1 MARKLNTMV
10 VTRTEWITA
19 HMVRVYLGGP
29 GFTEFDA
36 SDDTDSYIKIIFGR
50 PGVDYPEPFDLDRIR
65 SEFAPADQPAVRTYT
80 VRSVDTERGE
90 IAVDFVVHGT
100 SGIAGPWAASAE
112 PGDVVRFNG
121 PGSGYRPD
129 PAAPWHLM
137 ASDEAGLPALAS
149 ALEALPDTAIAKVFI
164 EVAGPE
170 DELTLAAPSG
180 ADITWIHRGAGSDEA
195 DDAVAGD
202 NAPVIAAVRAAEW
215 LDGEPQVFIHGEAQ
229 AVMHNLRR
237 YVRKERGVSARNAS
251 ISGYWRR
258 GRTEDGFRQWKAELR
273 KEEESAG
280 SAL

>member
-19 HMVRVYLGGP
+19 HMVRVHLGGP
-29 GFTEFDA
+29 GFAEFDA
-36 SDDTDSYIKIIFGR
+36 GDDTDSYIKIIFGR
-50 PGVDYPEPFDLDRIR
+50 PGVEYPEPFDLDRIR
-65 SEFAPADQPAVRTYT
+65 SEFAADDQPAVRTYT
-80 VRSVDTERGE
+80 VRSVDTERQE
-90 IAVDFVVHGT
+90 IAVDFVVHGI
-100 SGIAGPWAASAE
+100 SGVAGPWAASAQ

-170 DELTLAAPSG
+170 DELALTAPSG

-237 YVRKERGVSARNAS
+237 YVRKERGVSAGNAS

-273 KEEESAG
+273 KEEEKAG

>member
-10 VTRTEWITA
+10 VTRSEWITP
-19 HMVRVYLGGP
+19 HMVRVYLGGV
-29 GFTEFDA
+29 GFAEFAA

-50 PGVDYPEPFDLDRIR
+50 PGVTYPEPFDLGRIR
-65 SEFAPADQPAVRTYT
+65 GGFAPDDLPAVRTYT
-80 VRSVDTERGE
+80 VRSVDKHARE

-100 SGIAGPWAASAE
+100 TGIAGPWAASAKA
-112 PGDVVRFNG
+112 GDVVRFNG

-149 ALEALPDTAIAKVFI
+149 ALEALPPSAIAKVFI
-164 EVAGPE
+164 EVAGPD
-170 DELTLAAPSG
+170 DELELTAPPG
-180 ADITWIHRGAGSDEA
+180 ADITWVHRGAGSDEA

-202 NAPVIAAVRAAEW
+202 NAPVIAAVRAADW

-237 YVRKERGVSARNAS
+237 YVRKERGVPARNAS

-273 KEEESAG
+273 NEEEKAG
-280 SAL
+280 TAF